1 MNIGAGCAWP
11 FYKLGG
17 DGVAKF
23 LNGNTYGKMGG
34 RPKGSRSR
42 FNAHVYECVLTFLQH
57 NIGAPAPEQYANT
70 ELWGAL
76 KIAQRQGQLLREIL
90 KMVDRNF
97 TIEHSATVTELDDD
111 VIDRLIET
119 LRARAIEERA
129 AAELS
134 TPQPKMIE
142 HVSNG

>member
-1 MNIGAGCAWP
+1 MT
-11 FYKLGG
+11 
-17 DGVAKF
+17 VAKF

-42 FNAHVYECVLTFLQH
+42 FNAHVYECVLCFLQH
-57 NIGAPAPEQYANT
+57 TIGAPAPEQYANT

-119 LRARAIEERA
+119 LRARAIEERQ
-129 AAELS
+129 AAEL
-134 TPQPKMIE
+134 PEMKVIE
-142 HVSNG
+142 HVSNGRRESSTPTS

>member
-1 MNIGAGCAWP
+1 M
-11 FYKLGG
+11 
-17 DGVAKF
+17 AKF
-23 LNGNTYGKMGG
+23 LNGNTYGKVGGG

-57 NIGAPAPEQYANT
+57 KIGAPAPEQYVDS

-111 VIDRLIET
+111 MIDKLIES
-119 LRARAIEERA
+119 LRTRAIEERQ

-134 TPQPKMIE
+134 APQTKMIE
-142 HVSNG
+142 HVSNDSRENCASTARG